1 MYGVVSDARSEEY
14 DNWSDARSDVYNAI
28 SDARSDVYDV
38 SSDAYSAYYDD
49 EFVLDEIF
57 RDPVV
62 NVKKNDEE

>member
-1 MYGVVSDARSEEY
+1 M
-14 DNWSDARSDVYNAI
+14 
-28 SDARSDVYDV
+28 